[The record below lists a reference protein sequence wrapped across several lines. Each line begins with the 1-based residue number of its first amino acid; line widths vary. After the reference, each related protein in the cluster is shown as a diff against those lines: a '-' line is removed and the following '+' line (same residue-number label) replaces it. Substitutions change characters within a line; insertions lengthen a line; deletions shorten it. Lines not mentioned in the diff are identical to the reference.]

1 MRAAIKS
8 MERVCDAL
16 ARGVNIATAMMVAAL
31 TLFVSWQVF
40 ARYVLNT
47 GQFWAE
53 ELAIIAMIWI
63 GILGAS
69 CTLWTDSHIGLNVF
83 VDRLPPGGQVVLRAL
98 GDFLIGGFGIYLFF
112 NGLLLVN
119 RISGTWSALRVPI
132 GRTYLVVPA
141 SALLMVIFAFAK
153 GVLRLTRHFGSPQ
166 SGLDPDPRLDPN
178 PNSQQR

>member
-1 MRAAIKS
+1 
-8 MERVCDAL
+8 
-16 ARGVNIATAMMVAAL
+16 MVAAL

-83 VDRLPPGGQVVLRAL
+83 VDRLSPRGQAVLRAVS
-98 GDFLIGGFGIYLFF
+98 DFLIGGFGIYLFF

-153 GVLRLTRHFGSPQ
+153 GVSRLTRHFGAPQ
-166 SGLDPDPRLDPN
+166 SGFDPDPN
-178 PNSQQR
+178 PDVGPQQR

>member
-1 MRAAIKS
+1 MRTAMKGL
-8 MERVCDAL
+8 ERVCDAL
-16 ARGVNIATAMMVAAL
+16 AKIVNVATAAMIAAL

-69 CTLWTDSHIGLNVF
+69 STLWSDSHIGLNAV
-83 VDRLPPGGQVVLRAL
+83 VDRLPPGGQTVLRAL
-98 GDFLIGGFGIYLFF
+98 SDFLIGGFGIYLFF

-119 RISGTWSALRVPI
+119 RISGTWSALRVSI

-141 SALLMVIFAFAK
+141 SALLMVIFAFSK
-153 GVLRLTRHFGSPQ
+153 GVLRLTRFFGSPQ
-166 SGLDPDPRLDPN
+166 PDA
-178 PNSQQR
+178 NSQQR